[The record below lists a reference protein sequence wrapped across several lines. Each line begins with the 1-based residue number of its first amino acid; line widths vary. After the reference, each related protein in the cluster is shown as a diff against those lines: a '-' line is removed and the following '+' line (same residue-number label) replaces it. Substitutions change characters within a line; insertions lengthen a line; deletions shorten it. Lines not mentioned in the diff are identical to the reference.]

1 MTKDEQDRWTE
12 IRFYY
17 FCLHTY
23 QIRFNMMDLMYAIET
38 MSQLDNLKVQRLKA
52 ASGRLIGD
60 ISQTPLKEEVLYL
73 ATLAKVS
80 PKEIKKA
87 FGYTARQMR
96 YYANS
101 NNTFYCY
108 PRSTPEDMAAI
119 RQFMTI
125 ADNFKGGII

>member
-1 MTKDEQDRWTE
+1 MTQDEKDRWTE
-12 IRFYY
+12 IRFYF

-23 QIRFNMMDLMYAIET
+23 QIRYNMMDLMYAIET

-73 ATLAKVS
+73 ATLAKVH

-101 NNTFYCY
+101 KSTFYCY
-108 PRSTPEDMAAI
+108 PRASKEDIEAI
-119 RQFMTI
+119 TQFMQI
-125 ADNFKGGII
+125 ADKFKGGII